1 MSDPYI
7 AFDEQRRIASG
18 SLHDVALAV
27 RAHTAAHPA
36 GLPIIFDAESG
47 RPIDVHLSGSDD
59 DVCAWIDAHYPAPAK
74 RGRGRPKLGVVSKE
88 VTLLPRQWQWLADQP
103 GGASV
108 TLRRLVDAAAKN
120 PEAERRGARDAVY
133 RFTTALAGDAPG
145 FEEAM
150 RALYAGDQPGFEA
163 QTAAWPEDVRHHALT
178 LAEPTW

>member
-1 MSDPYI
+1 MTDPFL
-7 AFDEQRRIASG
+7 AFDGERLIARG
-18 SLHDVALAV
+18 SLEDVALAV
-27 RAHTAAHPA
+27 RAHSTTASA
-36 GLPIIFDAESG
+36 GLPMVFDAASG
-47 RPIDVHLSGSDD
+47 RQIDVHLHGSED
-59 DVCAWIDAHYPAPAK
+59 DVRAWIEAHYPAPAK

-108 TLRRLVDAAAKN
+108 TLRKLVDNAAKN

-150 RALYAGDQPGFEA
+150 RALYAGDEPGFEA
-163 QTAAWPEDVRHHALT
+163 QTAGWPEDVRAHALT
-178 LAEPTW
+178 LAAPTW